1 MRILHTS
8 DWHIGRTFHEHSTLE
23 AVRAVLVAIP
33 DIVRERNIDVVLV
46 AGDVYDVANPSAEAV
61 KVFQEAVLAILATGA
76 KIVMTSGNHDSAAR
90 LGVVGAFSSAS
101 GLHVITD
108 PASISSPIEL
118 VDEHGAVDIYGI
130 PYLQPELIRRVDWV
144 PEGAASQKDV
154 VLAAMDQV
162 REAIAARVS
171 AGRRAL
177 VLAHTFV
184 AGREDEP
191 FAERRIAKPL
201 VAGGVDSVPLNAFEG
216 VDYAALGHIHG
227 RAELAQNV
235 RYSGA
240 VLHYSFKDAGKPRGG
255 WIIDLGPTGA
265 ETEWVDLP
273 VPRPL
278 KEIKGPLAQLLSD
291 PEWES
296 FVNHYV
302 RAVYTDKSRQL
313 EPMQKLKSRFPWCA
327 EVVHEPSEIVAASST
342 SYRERVKGKSDPEI
356 VARFL
361 GDVRNGEGQS
371 PEEAKIIGEV
381 IADVE
386 GERQSR

>member
-23 AVRAVLVAIP
+23 AVRTVLAAIP

-46 AGDVYDVANPSAEAV
+46 AGDVYDVANPSADAV

-76 KIVMTSGNHDSAAR
+76 KVVMTSGNHDSAPR

-101 GLHVITD
+101 GLHVVTD
-108 PASISSPIEL
+108 PASIPTPVEL
-118 VDEHGAVDIYGI
+118 VDEHGPVDIYGI

-154 VLAAMDQV
+154 IRAAMDQV
-162 REAIAARVS
+162 RAAIAERKID
-171 AGRRAL
+171 GRRTVL
-177 VLAHTFV
+177 LAHTFV
-184 AGREDEP
+184 AGTEDEP

-201 VAGGVDSVPLNAFEG
+201 VAGGVDSVPVNAFDG
-216 VDYAALGHIHG
+216 VDYVALGHIHG

-240 VLHYSFKDAGKPRGG
+240 VLHYSFKEAGKPRGG
-255 WIIDLGPTGA
+255 WIVDLLPTGA

-278 KEIKGPLAQLLSD
+278 KEIKGTLAELLAD
-291 PEWES
+291 PQWEP
-296 FVNHYV
+296 FVSHYV

-313 EPMQKLKSRFPWCA
+313 DPMQKLKSRFPWCA
-327 EVVHEPSEIVAASST
+327 EVVPQPSELAAANSA

-356 VARFL
+356 VETFL
-361 GDVRNGEGQS
+361 DDVRNGEGQS
-371 PEEAKIIGEV
+371 PEEAKIIAEV
-381 IADVE
+381 IAEVE
-386 GERQSR
+386 GEVQSR